1 MIDKIIRLAACIG
14 VVFLAI
20 KFLNTE
26 HAFATYQALSN
37 TEAGM
42 WLTLVSLSIFIFVV
56 LASMFQVSMKVVGVN
71 FPFKISFMYTSM
83 NTFFNTVLPMKGGL
97 WIRGAYLKRHFNVP
111 WKNYLFVVS
120 TSHIAQIGFLL
131 GMLAIALLLDNIA
144 LRSLSSYLVALPI
157 DVIVLSFIAL
167 SLLALLTAKTKIGK
181 KALTQI
187 AKGLTLWLN
196 KPIQIGKFIALLSLL
211 NIATCVRL
219 WLSFLAVGHTLS
231 LNDTVIIYCLLAIG
245 LSWAFTPGNIGIKEA
260 ATVFISA
267 IFGIDIS
274 IALAASI
281 VDRVASM
288 LVILLIGG
296 FAAYQSSRSIDP
308 PYQK

>member
-1 MIDKIIRLAACIG
+1 MIDKIIRLIACIG
-14 VVFLAI
+14 VAFLAI

-26 HAFATYQALSN
+26 QATATYQTLFL
-37 TEAGM
+37 TEADM
-42 WLTLVSLSIFIFVV
+42 WLALVSMSIFIFVI
-56 LASMFQVSMKVVGVN
+56 LALMFQVSMRVVGVN
-71 FPFKISFMYTSM
+71 LPLKISFMYTSM

-97 WIRGAYLKRHFNVP
+97 WIRGAYLKRYFNVP

-120 TSHIAQIGFLL
+120 TSQIAQIGFLL
-131 GMLAIALLLDNIA
+131 GVLAITLLLDNVA
-144 LRSLSSYLVALPI
+144 LRLLRSYLIGLPFEI
-157 DVIVLSFIAL
+157 IVLSIIAL
-167 SLLALLTAKTKIGK
+167 SLLALLITKTKIGEK
-181 KALTQI
+181 VITQLSKGLALWSNKPTQI
-187 AKGLTLWLN
+187 S
-196 KPIQIGKFIALLSLL
+196 KFVALVAML
-211 NIATCVRL
+211 NIVTCVRL

-245 LSWAFTPGNIGIKEA
+245 LSWAFTPGNIGVKEA

-296 FAAYQSSRSIDP
+296 FAAYQSSRSID
-308 PYQK
+308 